1 MNVGP
6 VQAGGHWS
14 DSQGVGHQTGRSIL
28 VLTIGFGLLL
38 AVVAISRPDRPVEPR
53 ARTLT
58 HAELVEVGRQATV
71 VLTSGPCQGS
81 AFFVT
86 PELLLTNAHVVCA
99 QMAEARVG
107 ERLVPATIVQIDD
120 ELDVALLRA
129 EGAGGT
135 PLRLADAMSVRA
147 GDRVAAAGAP
157 GGRDVSVVPGVVTLP
172 LTRIWGVL
180 HIEAHA
186 SLSQGNSGGPL
197 LDARGAAI
205 GVISKRRAAGGRPW
219 RWRCRSTTSP
229 RGCRPASRSRG
240 LAGTIASPRPHAAPR
255 RISSTSARRCAAR
268 CCSAPTSCGT
278 PAPRLGA
285 AEQGLVFVVA
295 APASA
300 DRPLKQ
306 LTVRL
311 TCGDTAPRVTALS
324 AWLPIGR
331 PVERSSMLDVTQ
343 LRPFLTWARK
353 RSLADGLALSTGI
366 APVDAGAGLPHRP
379 ARAPRRQRRHQH
391 VAIE

>member
-1 MNVGP
+1 M
-6 VQAGGHWS
+6 
-14 DSQGVGHQTGRSIL
+14 
-28 VLTIGFGLLL
+28 
-38 AVVAISRPDRPVEPR
+38 VAISRPDRPVKAR

-58 HAELVEVGRQATV
+58 DAELVDVGRQATV

-99 QMAEARVG
+99 EMAEARVG
-107 ERLVPATIVQIDD
+107 ERAVPATIVQIDD

-135 PLRLADAMSVRA
+135 PLRLADAMGVRA

-205 GVISKRRAAGGRPW
+205 GVISKRRAAGGRPVALALPLDYIAAW
-219 RWRCRSTTSP
+219 LPAGIAVEGPGWNDRVTEAARGADADLEHFRAALRGTAAAGRALHAVRPPAASP
-229 RGCRPASRSRG
+229 AAASRR
-240 LAGTIASPRPHAAPR
+240 
-255 RISSTSARRCAAR
+255 
-268 CCSAPTSCGT
+268 
-278 PAPRLGA
+278 
-285 AEQGLVFVVA
+285 LVFVVA

-300 DRPLKQ
+300 DRPALTQ

-311 TCGDTAPRVTALS
+311 TCGDTAPRVDGA
-324 AWLPIGR
+324 
-331 PVERSSMLDVTQ
+331 V
-343 LRPFLTWARK
+343 
-353 RSLADGLALSTGI
+353 GLAADRPPGRAL
-366 APVDAGAGLPHRP
+366 VDARRHPAAAVPQLGPQALAGRRPGAVHGHRARHARAGLPHRP

-391 VAIE
+391 CRDRVAVRMGVDA

>member
-1 MNVGP
+1 LQTRRP
-6 VQAGGHWS
+6 WS
-14 DSQGVGHQTGRSIL
+14 DSQGVAYAAGRSIL
-28 VLTIGFGLLL
+28 ALTIGLGLLV
-38 AVVAISRPDRPVEPR
+38 AVVAISRPDRPIKPR

-58 HAELVEVGRQATV
+58 DAELAAVGRRATV
-71 VLTSGPCQGS
+71 VLTSGSCQGS

-99 QMAEARVG
+99 QTAEARVG
-107 ERLVPATIVQIDD
+107 ERAVPATIVQIDD

-135 PLRLADAMSVRA
+135 PLRLADVMSVRS

-157 GGRDVSVVPGVVTLP
+157 GGREVSVVAGVVTLP

-180 HIEAHA
+180 HIEAHT

-197 LDARGAAI
+197 LDARGEAI
-205 GVISKRRAAGGRPW
+205 GVISKRRAAGGRPVALALPLDYVAPW
-219 RWRCRSTTSP
+219 L
-229 RGCRPASRSRG
+229 PAG
-240 LAGTIASPRPHAAPR
+240 IAVEGPGWSDRV
-255 RISSTSARRCAAR
+255 TDAAR
-268 CCSAPTSCGT
+268 GAETDLEHFRAALRGPLLLG
-278 PAPRLGA
+278 AHFMRYAGPRLAPGSA
-285 AEQGLVFVVA
+285 DQALVFVVA

-300 DRPLKQ
+300 DRPAPMQ

-311 TCGDTAPRVTALS
+311 TCGDTAPHVARLS
-324 AWLPIGR
+324 AWLPIGL

-343 LRPFLTWARK
+343 LRPFLSWARK
-353 RSLADGLALSTGI
+353 RALADGLALSTGI
-366 APVDAGAGLPHRP
+366 APVTPALVCPAGQLALLDGY
-379 ARAPRRQRRHQH
+379 AVTST

>member
-1 MNVGP
+1 M
-6 VQAGGHWS
+6 QAGRHWS
-14 DSQGVGHQTGRSIL
+14 DSQGVAYRTGRSIL
-28 VLTIGFGLLL
+28 ALTIALGLLV
-38 AVVAISRPDRPVEPR
+38 AVVAISRPDRPVKAR
-53 ARTLT
+53 GRTLT
-58 HAELVEVGRQATV
+58 DAELVDVGRQATV

-99 QMAEARVG
+99 ETAEARVG
-107 ERLVPATIVQIDD
+107 DRAVPATIVQVDD

-135 PLRLADAMSVRA
+135 PLRLADVTTVRP

-186 SLSQGNSGGPL
+186 VLSQGNSGGPL

-205 GVISKRRAAGGRPW
+205 GVISKRRAAGGRPV
-219 RWRCRSTTSP
+219 
-229 RGCRPASRSRG
+229 A
-240 LAGTIASPRPHAAPR
+240 LALPLDYIAEWLPSDVAVEGAGWNDRV
-255 RISSTSARRCAAR
+255 TEAAR
-268 CCSAPTSCGT
+268 SADADLEHFRAALRGPLLLG
-278 PAPRLGA
+278 AHFMRYARPRLSPGA
-285 AEQGLVFVVA
+285 NEQALVFVVA
-295 APASA
+295 GPASA
-300 DRPLKQ
+300 DRPALTQ

-311 TCGDTAPRVTALS
+311 TCGDTAPRITALS

-343 LRPFLTWARK
+343 LRPFLSWARK

-366 APVDAGAGLPHRP
+366 APVTPAVVCPTGQLALLDGDAVTSM
-379 ARAPRRQRRHQH
+379 

>member
-1 MNVGP
+1 M
-6 VQAGGHWS
+6 AFAA
-14 DSQGVGHQTGRSIL
+14 GRSIL
-28 VLTIGFGLLL
+28 ALTVGLGLLV
-38 AVVAISRPDRPVEPR
+38 AVVAISRPDRPIRPR
-53 ARTLT
+53 ARPLT
-58 HAELVEVGRQATV
+58 DAELADVGRRATV

-99 QMAEARVG
+99 ETAEARVG
-107 ERLVPATIVQIDD
+107 DRAVPATIVQIDD

-135 PLRLADAMSVRA
+135 PLRLANVMSVRA

-172 LTRIWGVL
+172 LTRLWGVL

-197 LDARGAAI
+197 LDARGEAI
-205 GVISKRRAAGGRPW
+205 GVISKRRAAGGRPVALALPLDYIAPW
-219 RWRCRSTTSP
+219 L
-229 RGCRPASRSRG
+229 PAG
-240 LAGTIASPRPHAAPR
+240 IAVEGPGWSDRV
-255 RISSTSARRCAAR
+255 TDAAR
-268 CCSAPTSCGT
+268 GAEADLEHFQAALRGPLL
-278 PAPRLGA
+278 LGA
-285 AEQGLVFVVA
+285 HFVRYARPRFGTDDQALVFVVA

-300 DRPLKQ
+300 DRPALTQ

-311 TCGDTAPRVTALS
+311 TCGDTAPRVTTLS
-324 AWLPIGR
+324 AWLPVGR

-343 LRPFLTWARK
+343 LRPFLSWARK

-366 APVDAGAGLPHRP
+366 APVTP
-379 ARAPRRQRRHQH
+379 ALVCPTGQLALLDGNAVTST

>member
-1 MNVGP
+1 L
-6 VQAGGHWS
+6 QAHGHWS
-14 DSQGVGHQTGRSIL
+14 DSQGVAYRTGRSIL
-28 VLTIGFGLLL
+28 ALAVGLGLLV
-38 AVVAISRPDRPVEPR
+38 AVVAIARPDRPVKPR
-53 ARTLT
+53 PRTLT
-58 HAELVEVGRQATV
+58 DAELIAVARRATV

-99 QMAEARVG
+99 EMAEARVG
-107 ERLVPATIVQIDD
+107 ERMVPATIVQIDD

-135 PLRLADAMSVRA
+135 PLRLADVMGVRA

-186 SLSQGNSGGPL
+186 SLNHGNSGGPL
-197 LDARGAAI
+197 LNARGEAI
-205 GVISKRRAAGGRPW
+205 GVVSKRRAAGGRPVALALPLDYIAGW
-219 RWRCRSTTSP
+219 LPAEIAVEGPGWNDRVTDAA
-229 RGCRPASRSRG
+229 RGADADLDHFRPALRGPLLLGAHFMRYAPSR
-240 LAGTIASPRPHAAPR
+240 AAV
-255 RISSTSARRCAAR
+255 
-268 CCSAPTSCGT
+268 GT
-278 PAPRLGA
+278 P
-285 AEQGLVFVVA
+285 EQALVFVVA

-300 DRPLKQ
+300 GRAALTQ

-311 TCGDTAPRVTALS
+311 TCGDTVPRVTSLS
-324 AWLPIGR
+324 AWLPIDR

-343 LRPFLTWARK
+343 LRPFLSWARK
-353 RSLADGLALSTGI
+353 RALAEGLALATGV
-366 APVDAGAGLPHRP
+366 APVTPALLCPTGQLALLDGGAVTST
-379 ARAPRRQRRHQH
+379 

>member
-1 MNVGP
+1 M
-6 VQAGGHWS
+6 QAGGPRA
-14 DSQGVGHQTGRSIL
+14 DSQGVAYAAGRSIL
-28 VLTIGFGLLL
+28 ALTIGLGLLV
-38 AVVAISRPDRPVEPR
+38 AAVAISRPDRPIRPR

-58 HAELVEVGRQATV
+58 DAQLADVGRRATV

-99 QMAEARVG
+99 ETAEARVG
-107 ERLVPATIVQIDD
+107 GRAVPAAIVQIDD

-135 PLRLADAMSVRA
+135 PLRLADVMGVRA

-197 LDARGAAI
+197 LDARGEAI
-205 GVISKRRAAGGRPW
+205 GVISKRRAAGGRPVALALPLDYVAPW
-219 RWRCRSTTSP
+219 LPAGIAVEGPGWSDRVTDAA
-229 RGCRPASRSRG
+229 RGAETDLEHFQAALRG
-240 LAGTIASPRPHAAPR
+240 PLLLGAHFMRYASPRL
-255 RISSTSARRCAAR
+255 
-268 CCSAPTSCGT
+268 GT
-278 PAPRLGA
+278 ADQA
-285 AEQGLVFVVA
+285 LVFVVA

-300 DRPLKQ
+300 DHPALTQ

-343 LRPFLTWARK
+343 LRPFLSWARK

-366 APVDAGAGLPHRP
+366 APVTPALVCPTGQLALLDGGAVTST
-379 ARAPRRQRRHQH
+379 